1 MVFSFQ
7 SAEAPETEVPAE
19 SMERTGNRKYFFH
32 PFFEK
37 AKKRMSYHT
46 GKEGWNFLVTRIFLF
61 PRSSRPGKERK
72 GIYGA
77 MTEKKVVV
85 ASMEVVTSCCFDW
98 LKLT

>member
-37 AKKRMSYHT
+37 AKKRMLYYT
-46 GKEGWNFLVTRIFLF
+46 GKEGWNFLVTRILLF
-61 PRSSRPGKERK
+61 PRSSRPGKGRK

-77 MTEKKVVV
+77 MTEKKAVL
-85 ASMEVVTSCCFDW
+85 SIIFLPSYTIYSI
-98 LKLT
+98 